1 MSAII
6 VGVDGSGHS
15 GRALEWAMKE
25 AAVRRVPLT
34 VIAVH
39 EISVGYWGSGV
50 VNPADHAVAEQLRRA
65 VQLEV
70 EKALDELGESRPG
83 SVTVQV
89 VSGTPAHELL
99 STAKARNADLI
110 VVGSRGAGGFTRLLM
125 GSVSTQVSHHARC
138 PVVIIPQEDRG

>member
-1 MSAII
+1 
-6 VGVDGSGHS
+6 
-15 GRALEWAMKE
+15 MKE

-34 VIAVH
+34 VITVH

-50 VNPADHAVAEQLRRA
+50 VYPQDHAVAEHVRRA

-99 STAKARNADLI
+99 STAKAKDADLI

-125 GSVSTQVSHHARC
+125 GSVSTQVSHHAHC
-138 PVVIIPQEDRG
+138 PVVIIPPEDHG